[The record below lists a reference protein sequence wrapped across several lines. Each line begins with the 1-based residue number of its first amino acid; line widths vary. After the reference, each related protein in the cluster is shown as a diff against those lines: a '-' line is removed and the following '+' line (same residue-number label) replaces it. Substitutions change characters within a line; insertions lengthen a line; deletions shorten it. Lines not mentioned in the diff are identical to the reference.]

1 MARKTAKQVG
11 ALWRHDHEKVG
22 IFLTGILDLGG
33 LGEVP
38 IAVFRNDRKEKGSK
52 QPDYRIV
59 LSERSGGGGGAN
71 GASESEP
78 DPLAEGECQPADGE
92 AQPAQTGDE
101 LPY

>member
-1 MARKTAKQVG
+1 MACKSAKQVG

-33 LGEVP
+33 LGEVS

-59 LSERSGGGGGAN
+59 LSERTEGGGAN
-71 GASESEP
+71 GASDPEP
-78 DPLAEGECQPADGE
+78 DPLAEGEGRPVEGE
-92 AQPAQTGDE
+92 AQPAQTGDD

>member
-11 ALWRHDHEKVG
+11 ALWRHEKENVG
-22 IFLTGILDLGG
+22 QFLTGILDLGG

-38 IAVFRNDRKEKGSK
+38 IAVFKNERKENGSK

-59 LSERSGGGGGAN
+59 LSGRPSNGRSSKAQG
-71 GASESEP
+71 ESSVAT
-78 DPLAEGECQPADGE
+78 DD
-92 AQPAQTGDE
+92 